1 MFIQGVGT
9 DIIEIQRIAKIIDK
23 FGNRFLN
30 RVYSEDEILYAEN
43 KKGFFAASLAA
54 RFAAKEAVMKA
65 LGTGVSGAK
74 FKEIEITSQK
84 GRPEVLLK
92 GMTKKRADS
101 LLVKCIHLSLS
112 HCGEYAIA
120 FAVAEREVSN
130 EAGDC

>member
-92 GMTKKRADS
+92 DDQKRADL